1 MAAYD
6 SILSF
11 TRKILD
17 NLKIPSY
24 ISDGDSLPGLP
35 LDGGLRE
42 QLFHGYDYRNA
53 GKNIIRLCRE
63 QMVCFSQDLF
73 SCRYVI
79 MRLPNQEK
87 PVFFLAGPYIFQTAD
102 QHFLLNIQQTLSIP
116 SSHMK
121 YLKHY
126 YSSVPFIEFEDYLH
140 STLLLLAAE
149 LYGGPG
155 QFEINY
161 CKGFLDD
168 AETSHYSL
176 STVNPDALDLLEK
189 RYQEENCLLK
199 AVIAGNFN
207 EAQQLLSGT
216 SLLQYEKRLPNQ
228 LRDHKNHLIIFNT
241 LLRKSAEIG
250 GVHPLYL
257 DDISSLFA
265 QKIERISSDAQYCLL
280 MREMLR
286 KYCLLVR
293 SYSTKG
299 YSPIIQKVMN
309 HIPLNLAEDLS
320 LKTLAAFFTVSPSYL
335 SSLFKKETGSTL
347 TEYVNHKRIEQALF
361 LLNSTDLYIQTIA
374 VSCGIPDLNYFTKVF
389 KKQTGKTPSE
399 YRALI
404 HKK

>member
-1 MAAYD
+1 MASYD
-6 SILSF
+6 SVLSF

-17 NLKIPSY
+17 NFKIPSY
-24 ISDGDSLPGLP
+24 ISDGDSLQNLP
-35 LDGGLRE
+35 LDGHLRE
-42 QLFHGYDYRNA
+42 QLFHGYDYKNASRNTI
-53 GKNIIRLCRE
+53 NLCGE
-63 QMVCFSQDLF
+63 HMVCFSQDMF
-73 SCRYVI
+73 FCRYTI

-87 PVFFLAGPYIFQTAD
+87 PVFFLAGPYIFQTVD
-102 QHFLLNIQQTLSIP
+102 QHFLLNIQQTLAIP

-121 YLKHY
+121 YLQRY
-126 YSSVPFIEFEDYLH
+126 YLSVPFIEFEDYLR

-149 LYGGPG
+149 LYGGAG
-155 QFEINY
+155 QFDINY

-168 AETSHYSL
+168 AETFHYSL
-176 STVNPDALDLLEK
+176 TAANPDALDLLEK
-189 RYQEENCLLK
+189 RYQEENRLLK
-199 AVIAGNFN
+199 AVTAGNFN
-207 EAQQLLSGT
+207 EAQQMLSQT
-216 SLLQYEKRLPNQ
+216 SLLQYEKRLPNH

-241 LLRKSAEIG
+241 LMRKSAEIG

-257 DDISSLFA
+257 DDISSQFA
-265 QKIERISSDAQYCLL
+265 RKIERISSDAQYCML

-286 KYCLLVR
+286 KYCMLVR

-320 LKTLAAFFTVSPSYL
+320 LKTLASLFTVSPSYL

-404 HKK
+404 HEK